1 MKTATVFRP
10 KSNLIW
16 GSVALVF
23 DATFVFQAV
32 AYPRTNSN
40 LLFDVTFGVVVAI
53 AIVLL
58 WFKPK
63 LILEETTLIVV
74 NPIKTEVIAYK
85 DITSLDTK
93 WALLINHGNKAT
105 RVWVAPAN
113 GKQRWIT
120 DSTQRWKFDRM
131 PTSQK
136 AHSETTTASQSLS
149 SDSGIAA
156 NLIKTRAKHLH

>member
-1 MKTATVFRP
+1 
-10 KSNLIW
+10 
-16 GSVALVF
+16 
-23 DATFVFQAV
+23 
-32 AYPRTNSN
+32 
-40 LLFDVTFGVVVAI
+40 VVAI